1 MSKTLK
7 RILIYSVIGIA
18 ICVGIYYYF
27 SMRSS
32 GSNVEYSY
40 DIIQRDTISQQVTA
54 TGVLND
60 SLAINVGTQVTGIIS
75 KLFVDWNS
83 IVKKGQLMALIDTVP
98 LVNAVLEAQASLL
111 KAQSNLVQLKN
122 EYDRQA
128 ELIKTNAISQSDYD
142 VAYANYLAGQ
152 SDVKSAEAALSITKT
167 NLGYAHITAPING
180 VVISRNVDV
189 GNTVVASFQTP
200 NLFIIANDLHKMQ
213 VQASIDEADMAGVKL
228 GEKVKFTV
236 DAYPDEE
243 FSGVVVQ
250 IRLQPV
256 TVQNVVDY
264 SVMIDVLNPDL
275 KLLPGMNAT
284 LSVIV
289 AQHPDV
295 LKIPLAAVFFDP
307 VKGFVTPS
315 GNQKEGTVWIVCD
328 STNSKEISGSKV
340 INGVSMVPVHVAI
353 GINNLSS
360 VEVSGA
366 GLKEGMKVLTGMTKV
381 TQQMKGIM
389 ARPTTNSSSSKK

>member
-1 MSKTLK
+1 
-7 RILIYSVIGIA
+7 
-18 ICVGIYYYF
+18 
-27 SMRSS
+27 
-32 GSNVEYSY
+32 
-40 DIIQRDTISQQVTA
+40 
-54 TGVLND
+54 
-60 SLAINVGTQVTGIIS
+60 
-75 KLFVDWNS
+75 
-83 IVKKGQLMALIDTVP
+83 LMALIDTVP

>member
-1 MSKTLK
+1 MSKTIK
-7 RILIYSVIGIA
+7 RILIYSVVGLA

-27 SMRSS
+27 SSRSS
-32 GSNVEYSY
+32 GSNIEYSY
-40 DIIQRDTISQQVTA
+40 DVIQRDTISQQVTA

-83 IVKKGQLMALIDTVP
+83 KVKKGQLMALIDTVP
-98 LVNAVLEAQASLL
+98 LVNALLETQASLL
-111 KAQSNLVQLKN
+111 KAQSSLVQLKN
-122 EYDRQA
+122 EYDRQSS
-128 ELIKTNAISQSDYD
+128 LIKTNAISQSDFD

-152 SDVKSAEAALSITKT
+152 SDEKSAEAAMSIAKT

-236 DAYPDEE
+236 DAYPDNV
-243 FSGVVVQ
+243 FTGVVVQ

-289 AQHPDV
+289 AQHPNV
-295 LKIPLAAVFFDP
+295 LNIPLAAIFFDP
-307 VKGFVTPS
+307 NKGFITPS
-315 GNQKEGTVWIVCD
+315 GNQKEGTIWVVCD
-328 STNSKEISGSKV
+328 STNSKEITGNKV
-340 INGVSMVPVHVAI
+340 INGINMAPVRVEI

-366 GLKEGMKVLTGMTKV
+366 GLKEGMKVLTGMTKI

-389 ARPTTNSSSSKK
+389 ARPTTTPSSSKK